1 MEEVEF
7 ENQREMENRVST
19 MKAAKKEK
27 DDSKAVSTPGREVKP
42 DKATERRNKKG
53 YKILEFVRNFGLR
66 TSQKKEEQAV
76 EENLALTEGD
86 KKAKKAKGSTVV
98 KGIIGDF
105 KAAAL
110 RFKKKG
116 PAWGQVGTGDA
127 KKQKLSSIK
136 EVLKQKSQPKSK

>member
-7 ENQREMENRVST
+7 ENQREMENRVSA

-27 DDSKAVSTPGREVKP
+27 VDYKAVSTPAQEVKP

-66 TSQKKEEQAV
+66 TSLKKEEQAV
-76 EENLALTEGD
+76 EENLAPAAGD
-86 KKAKKAKGSTVV
+86 KNANKAKGSAVV

-116 PAWGQVGTGDA
+116 PAWGQVGTGEV
-127 KKQKLSSIK
+127 KKQKLSPIK